1 MGLPTSQSLGAHF
14 SGNGDILAFG
24 ENLEPEVNGIST
36 GSTPPQ
42 KLDKNNPVG
51 PCITGIIDRRAAETN
66 VLDGYV
72 IEEGSVPRGIAA
84 AFDIMMRAALE
95 HIDSKT
101 QTLFEDIKCRL
112 RAAGL
117 AVTGRALKHVQT
129 YLIMSHDADQ
139 GLLTLGKTGKAHIS
153 FQGVGRQHHVQKLM
167 DVLARATHLL
177 GGRFVPDP
185 M

>member
-1 MGLPTSQSLGAHF
+1 M
-14 SGNGDILAFG
+14 
-24 ENLEPEVNGIST
+24 EPEVNGIST
-36 GSTPPQ
+36 GSTPPS
-42 KLDKNNPVG
+42 KIDKSNPVG

-84 AFDIMMRAALE
+84 GLDVMMRAALG
-95 HIDSKT
+95 HVDSNT
-101 QTLFEDIKCRL
+101 RTLFEDIKCRL

-117 AVTGRALKHVQT
+117 AVTGRTLQHVQT

-139 GLLTLGKTGKAHIS
+139 GLITLGKTGNAHIS
-153 FQGVGRQHHVQKLM
+153 FQGVGRQHHVLKLM
-167 DVLARATHLL
+167 EVLTRATLLL
-177 GGRFVPDP
+177 GGRFIPNP